1 MPRQGWAKR
10 QIANTE
16 RNIRQWPA
24 WMRREAG
31 IETSEDRQGQRVQKT
46 EKPKEKGDR

>member
-10 QIANTE
+10 QIENTTK
-16 RNIRQWPA
+16 NIRQWPA

-31 IETSEDRQGQRVQKT
+31 IAKRDEAQKDESAQR
-46 EKPKEKGDR
+46 PKEYRDR

>member
-10 QIANTE
+10 QIENTTK
-16 RNIRQWPA
+16 NISQWPA

-31 IETSEDRQGQRVQKT
+31 IEKSKEDTRRGEKVQR
-46 EKPKEKGDR
+46 PKEQRDG